1 MSDMQRDE
9 LYERLD
15 RLDEDA
21 SLLFDDDRRFR
32 MVIVGGSALI
42 LLETIF
48 RATHDIDA
56 LDASPE
62 LSGLLSRYD
71 INRNVAAYAGNFAY
85 NYEDRLVSLPVGG
98 RKIDFFSAS
107 LEDIVAA
114 KLFSER
120 PSDRQDI
127 LSPSVL
133 EALDWKLLEKIATA
147 EDEIKASALSER
159 SYINFIENYNEYV
172 RRFGPCGS

>member
-1 MSDMQRDE
+1 MSDLQRDD
-9 LYERLD
+9 LYARLD

-56 LDASPE
+56 LDVSPE
-62 LSGLLSRYD
+62 LSDLLARYD
-71 INRNVAAYAGNFAY
+71 INRNVAAYGGNFAY
-85 NYEDRLVSLPVGG
+85 NYEDRLIPLPVGG
-98 RKIDFFSAS
+98 RRIDYFTAS
-107 LEDIVAA
+107 LEDIVVA

-133 EALDWKLLEKIATA
+133 EALDWKLLEHIATA
-147 EDEIKASALSER
+147 EDEVKASVLSER
-159 SYINFIENYNEYV
+159 SYINFIENYHEYV
-172 RRFGPCGS
+172 RRFRPCGS